1 MTMKKVLITGA
12 TTGIGLAIAK
22 RLLEQDDYFVISI
35 SRNAEKKVFEHERM
49 QYYFADISDSD
60 ALRQVKKQ
68 ILAEHEKLD
77 ILVNNA
83 GTIIPG
89 GIETLSYEE
98 WNKSLNNNLS
108 SYFNVTKEFVEMLKG
123 SSKPCI
129 VNISSISAKLGGSS
143 VAYSVAKA
151 GVDMFTQ
158 VAARELAKYGIR
170 VNAVS
175 PGIVNSGFQVANGVT
190 RAEDYDAFLI
200 SQSQTYPLGIGDVS
214 EIAKA
219 VYFLV
224 TEESSW
230 ITGANITVDGGRS
243 VLV

>member
-1 MTMKKVLITGA
+1 MTKILITGA
-12 TTGIGLAIAK
+12 TTGIGWAIAT
-22 RLLEQDDYFVISI
+22 RFLEQEDYFVISI
-35 SRNAEKKVFEHERM
+35 SRNSKKATFEHERM
-49 QYYFADISDSD
+49 RYYFADASDVD
-60 ALRQVKKQ
+60 ELLQVKKQ
-68 ILAEHEKLD
+68 IEEEYNNLD
-77 ILVNNA
+77 ALINNA
-83 GTIIPG
+83 GIIIPG
-89 GIETLSYEE
+89 GIEGLDFNE
-98 WNKSLNNNLS
+98 WNKSLDNNLS
-108 SYFNVTKEFVEMLKG
+108 SYFNVTKTFVDMLKKTPN
-123 SSKPCI
+123 SCI

-158 VAARELAKYGIR
+158 VAAREFGKYKIR

-190 RAEDYDAFLI
+190 KAEEYEAFLE
-200 SQSQTYPLGIGDVS
+200 SQSSTYPLGIGDVS

-224 TEESSW
+224 EEESSW

-243 VLV
+243 VMV